1 MKPASEHFSRVV
13 GPVNNMPT
21 IQLPP
26 RDILAGL
33 PTMSADSPW
42 RPTVMHVVSRYL
54 PTRATPGAAGHDLN
68 AAHNALVPK
77 RGSVVINTGCQVA
90 LPSGHYGK
98 IEGRSSLAIKH
109 DIVAF
114 GGVIDEDY
122 RGTIHVKLFNHS
134 KKNYHIKAGERIAQ
148 MIVQRYEA
156 PRVESVGTLSV
167 TERGTGGFGS
177 TGK

>member
-1 MKPASEHFSRVV
+1 MKPAVDHFSRVV
-13 GPVNNMPT
+13 GPINTLPT
-21 IQLPP
+21 IQLPA
-26 RDILAGL
+26 RNVLSGL
-33 PTMSADSPW
+33 PAVEDSPW
-42 RPTVMHVVSRYL
+42 RPPVMRVVSRYL
-54 PTRATPGAAGHDLN
+54 PTRATSGAAGHDLF
-68 AAHNALVPK
+68 AAHDALVPK

-90 LPSGHYGK
+90 LPGGHYGK

-109 DIVAF
+109 DVVAF

-148 MIVQRYEA
+148 MIVQQYEA
-156 PRVESVGTLSV
+156 PRIESVGTLSTTV
-167 TERGTGGFGS
+167 RGTGGFGS